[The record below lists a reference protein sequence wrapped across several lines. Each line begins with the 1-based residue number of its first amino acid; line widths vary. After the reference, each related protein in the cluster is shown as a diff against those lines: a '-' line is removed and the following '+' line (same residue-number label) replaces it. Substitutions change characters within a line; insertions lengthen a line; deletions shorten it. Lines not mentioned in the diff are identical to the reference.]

1 MCSVSCGGGI
11 MHRDVECIQEFAV
24 GFRNGI
30 HLPDYMCEQPVP
42 TRNRKC
48 NSIDCH
54 SEWLSGPWSKVNYYN
69 YKYIISGYNIYRKL
83 NFKKLAL
90 V

>member
-24 GFRNGI
+24 GFRNEI

-42 TRNRKC
+42 TRNRQC

-54 SEWLSGPWSKVNYYN
+54 SEWMSGPWSKVNY
-69 YKYIISGYNIYRKL
+69 
-83 NFKKLAL
+83 
-90 V
+90 